1 MHSLYVN
8 DLLECSYADGGRYA
22 PNLDCWGLVRVVFF
36 RIHGVRLP
44 MLDNV
49 NAASVRDKTLA
60 HRDMLDNLHETQPTG
75 GAIAAIMSG
84 NLCTHVGIAISVDGN
99 LYVLEIT
106 PCSGVRTLT
115 LNEFEAEYGRV
126 KYYAYG

>member
-8 DLLECSYADGGRYA
+8 DLLECNYRDGGRHA
-22 PNLDCWGLVRVVFF
+22 PDLDCWGLVCIVFF
-36 RIHGVRLP
+36 RIHGARLP
-44 MLDNV
+44 TLDNV

-60 HRDMLDNLHETQPTG
+60 HRDMLNNLHETQPTS
-75 GAIAAIMSG
+75 GAIAAVMSG
-84 NLCTHVGIAISVDGN
+84 NLCTHVGITISIDGN

-106 PCSGVRTLT
+106 PNSGVRTLT